1 MREFC
6 KQFHILALSLI
17 VNISAYVSYFPTS
30 YVFSCRS
37 SVLDGCESGF
47 MVFENS
53 WLDPHS
59 SMTLRSLASPPDKT
73 LREDA
78 VTSRAS
84 YSRSLLNSL
93 PPLQGCSPLKP
104 YLNCY
109 YCVEFIAA
117 AFQIIVIILSI
128 FSRQGVYFVSRVRE
142 SLGSSSLI
150 RTTIFSPFSPSLPV
164 ECVNPH
170 FNFITHHKVRLLS
183 VYT

>member
-6 KQFHILALSLI
+6 KQFRILALSLI
-17 VNISAYVSYFPTS
+17 ENISAHVSYFPTS
-30 YVFSCRS
+30 CVFSCRS

-117 AFQIIVIILSI
+117 AFKLLSLFCR
-128 FSRQGVYFVSRVRE
+128 FSLAKAFISWAV
-142 SLGSSSLI
+142 
-150 RTTIFSPFSPSLPV
+150 
-164 ECVNPH
+164 CVNHLEFVNDSHDDIFLLFP
-170 FNFITHHKVRLLS
+170 IIARGVR
-183 VYT
+183 